1 MGIGPNGTIPLR
13 GERSSSGSTRPFELP
28 SGVFIMRKAVAAIRR
43 RNTLSAVPL
52 AIQKP
57 AGQANNQTYRRL
69 QRFFVLTKGMSVVG
83 PRPALPNE
91 VATYND
97 YQRQRLLVK
106 PGMTCYWQTRR
117 NRDSITFEKGKRGL
131 YAKCKEIADRERAGA
146 SYLQPSVRYLQ
157 KEFSSEFM
165 NDRISLLMEMRESDP
180 TEAIG
185 KSKELIESCCKTILG
200 KMQISADKNWDLNKL
215 VKETMKALSITTET
229 VTGNSRE
236 ASIVRQI
243 LGSLSG
249 LATGVAEFRNEYGC
263 GHGRE
268 AGFLAL
274 PVRHAKLAVGSSIT
288 LVEYLWET
296 FNWRSGG
303 NQN

>member
-1 MGIGPNGTIPLR
+1 MFSKLEMGAFAQLFNRSGYVLDFSTADFNAFTMNSIG
-13 GERSSSGSTRPFELP
+13 
-28 SGVFIMRKAVAAIRR
+28 
-43 RNTLSAVPL
+43 VPL
-52 AIQKP
+52 C
-57 AGQANNQTYRRL
+57 GHYGL
-69 QRFFVLTKGMSVVG
+69 SKGKSML
-83 PRPALPNE
+83 AYLNE
-91 VATYND
+91 ADPIDAT
-97 YQRQRLLVK
+97 RLLLDLFEYYEFHFR
-106 PGMTCYWQTRR
+106 PEF
-117 NRDSITFEKGKRGL
+117 DSAAADEFNSYKHEKGKRGL

-146 SYLQPSVRYLQ
+146 SYLQSSVRYLQ

-200 KMQISADKNWDLNKL
+200 KMQISADKKWDLNKL

-229 VTGNSRE
+229 VTGNNRE
-236 ASIVRQI
+236 AGIVKQI

-296 FNWRSGG
+296 YNWRSGG
-303 NQN
+303 NQS